1 MSNDWTNKL
10 RDRLTDYQEPATD
23 DLWAAI
29 QQSLAQ
35 QKSDIVSIGKS
46 VDSSDGHSNHQ
57 SNAKEVV
64 LRRFSIAATVA
75 ALAVGGTYVYLNPT
89 KSNEPLAQATVLQE
103 ESSTSKGALHEN
115 QSPEHNQVS
124 QEYSSDNTDT
134 DSPSRLGDDTFTKYS
149 QRVKKQLGI
158 QTSMIGGQSS
168 KVLALDKGL
177 KEKKIDTDDL
187 EKSAARDYTQNLDK
201 DKQNDNRQSQNRD
214 KAQPRSK
221 KSLEGNP
228 EMLAMAASPFSYE
241 IQESNA
247 RHHQSS
253 SWSVQLYGENG
264 VVGSKKSNGFDA
276 ASVPSNDAS
285 GPVYP
290 GNFTDAFYSV
300 MAIRALSGT
309 PSADYY
315 EKVKHHFPISVGVQV
330 GWGVTESLRIN
341 TGVVYTNVSSDFIN
355 SSYNTTQ
362 VTTQTLHYV
371 GVPVNISYDFWQTN
385 RFKTY
390 VTAGGEADFNVK
402 NHTESDGEVMA
413 SKHDRTQWSAN
424 ASLGAQF
431 DIIPQLGIYV
441 EPGAKY
447 YFDNGSQIENTFKD
461 KKLNFNLQFGL
472 RWNIK

>member
-10 RDRLTDYQEPATD
+10 RVRLTDYQEPVTD

-46 VDSSDGHSNHQ
+46 VDSLDGHSNHQ

-64 LRRFSIAATVA
+64 FRRFSIAAALA
-75 ALAVGGTYVYLNPT
+75 ALAVGGTYIYLNPT

-103 ESSTSKGALHEN
+103 DSSTSKGALHEN
-115 QSPEHNQVS
+115 QSSEHNQVS

-149 QRVKKQLGI
+149 KRVKKQLGI
-158 QTSMIGGQSS
+158 QTSLLDGEGS
-168 KVLALDKGL
+168 KLF
-177 KEKKIDTDDL
+177 
-187 EKSAARDYTQNLDK
+187 TQNLDN
-201 DKQNDNRQSQNRD
+201 DRQNDNRQDQNRN
-214 KAQPRSK
+214 KVQSRSK

-228 EMLAMAASPFSYE
+228 EMLAMAASPSSYA
-241 IQESNA
+241 IQESNV
-247 RHHQSS
+247 RRHQSS
-253 SWSVQLYGENG
+253 SWSVQLYGENR
-264 VVGSKKSNGFDA
+264 VVGSKNSNGFDA
-276 ASVPSNDAS
+276 AFIPSNNAS

-330 GWGVTESLRIN
+330 GWGVTECLRIN

-371 GVPVNISYDFWQTN
+371 GVPVNISYDFWQTK

-402 NHTESDGEVMA
+402 NHTESDGEVMT

>member
-10 RDRLTDYQEPATD
+10 RDRLTDYQEPVTD

-46 VDSSDGHSNHQ
+46 VDSLDGHSNHQ

-64 LRRFSIAATVA
+64 FRRFSIAAALA
-75 ALAVGGTYVYLNPT
+75 ALAVGGTYIYLNPT

-103 ESSTSKGALHEN
+103 DSSTSKGALHEN
-115 QSPEHNQVS
+115 QSSEHNQVS

-149 QRVKKQLGI
+149 KRVKKQLGI
-158 QTSMIGGQSS
+158 QTSLLDGEGS
-168 KVLALDKGL
+168 KLF
-177 KEKKIDTDDL
+177 
-187 EKSAARDYTQNLDK
+187 TQNLDN
-201 DKQNDNRQSQNRD
+201 DKQNDNRQDQNRN
-214 KAQPRSK
+214 KVQSRSK

-228 EMLAMAASPFSYE
+228 EMLAMAASPSSYA
-241 IQESNA
+241 IQESNV
-247 RHHQSS
+247 RRHQSS

-264 VVGSKKSNGFDA
+264 VVGSKNSNGFDA
-276 ASVPSNDAS
+276 AFIPSNNAS

-290 GNFTDAFYSV
+290 GNFTDAFYSL

-330 GWGVTESLRIN
+330 GWGVTECLRIN

-371 GVPVNISYDFWQTN
+371 GVPVNISYDFWQTK

>member
-10 RDRLTDYQEPATD
+10 RVRLTDYQEPVTD

-46 VDSSDGHSNHQ
+46 VDSLDGHSNHQ

-64 LRRFSIAATVA
+64 FRRFSIAAALA
-75 ALAVGGTYVYLNPT
+75 ALAVGGTYIYLNPT
-89 KSNEPLAQATVLQE
+89 KSNEPIAQATVLQE
-103 ESSTSKGALHEN
+103 DSSTSKGALHEN
-115 QSPEHNQVS
+115 QSSEHNQVS

-149 QRVKKQLGI
+149 KRVKKQLGI
-158 QTSMIGGQSS
+158 QTS
-168 KVLALDKGL
+168 LLDGEGSNL
-177 KEKKIDTDDL
+177 F
-187 EKSAARDYTQNLDK
+187 TQNLDN
-201 DKQNDNRQSQNRD
+201 DKQNDNRQDQNRN
-214 KAQPRSK
+214 KVQSRSK

-228 EMLAMAASPFSYE
+228 EMLAMAASPSSYA
-241 IQESNA
+241 IQESNV
-247 RHHQSS
+247 RRHQSS

-264 VVGSKKSNGFDA
+264 VVGSKNSNGFDA
-276 ASVPSNDAS
+276 AFIPSNNAS

-330 GWGVTESLRIN
+330 GWGVTECLRIN

-371 GVPVNISYDFWQTN
+371 GVPVNISYDFWQTK

-402 NHTESDGEVMA
+402 NHTESDGEVMT

>member
-10 RDRLTDYQEPATD
+10 RVRLTDYQEPVTD

-35 QKSDIVSIGKS
+35 QKSNIVSIGKS
-46 VDSSDGHSNHQ
+46 VDSLDGHSNHQ

-64 LRRFSIAATVA
+64 FRRFSIAAALA
-75 ALAVGGTYVYLNPT
+75 ALAVGGTYIYLNPT
-89 KSNEPLAQATVLQE
+89 KSNEPIAQATVLQE
-103 ESSTSKGALHEN
+103 DSSTSKGALHEN
-115 QSPEHNQVS
+115 QSSEHNQVS

-158 QTSMIGGQSS
+158 QTSLLDGEGS
-168 KVLALDKGL
+168 KLF
-177 KEKKIDTDDL
+177 
-187 EKSAARDYTQNLDK
+187 TQNLDN
-201 DKQNDNRQSQNRD
+201 DKQNDNRKGQNRD
-214 KAQPRSK
+214 KVQSRSK

-228 EMLAMAASPFSYE
+228 EMLAMAASPSSYA
-241 IQESNA
+241 IQESNV
-247 RHHQSS
+247 RRHQSS

-264 VVGSKKSNGFDA
+264 VVGSKNSNGFDA
-276 ASVPSNDAS
+276 AFVPSHDAS
-285 GPVYP
+285 GPVSP

-330 GWGVTESLRIN
+330 GWGVTECLRIN

-371 GVPVNISYDFWQTN
+371 GVPVNISYGFWQTK

-390 VTAGGEADFNVK
+390 VTVGGEADFNVK

>member
-10 RDRLTDYQEPATD
+10 RVRLTDYQEPVTD

-46 VDSSDGHSNHQ
+46 VDSLDGHSNHQ

-64 LRRFSIAATVA
+64 FRRFSIAAALA
-75 ALAVGGTYVYLNPT
+75 ALAVGGTYIYLNPT

-103 ESSTSKGALHEN
+103 DSSTSKGALHEN
-115 QSPEHNQVS
+115 QSSEHNQVS

-158 QTSMIGGQSS
+158 QTSLLDGEGS
-168 KVLALDKGL
+168 KLF
-177 KEKKIDTDDL
+177 
-187 EKSAARDYTQNLDK
+187 TQNLDN
-201 DKQNDNRQSQNRD
+201 DKQNDNRQDQNRN
-214 KAQPRSK
+214 KVQSRSK

-228 EMLAMAASPFSYE
+228 EMLAMAASPSSYA
-241 IQESNA
+241 IQESNV
-247 RHHQSS
+247 RRHQSS

-264 VVGSKKSNGFDA
+264 VVGSKNSNGFDA
-276 ASVPSNDAS
+276 AFIPSNNAS
-285 GPVYP
+285 GPVSP

-330 GWGVTESLRIN
+330 GWGVTECLRIN

-371 GVPVNISYDFWQTN
+371 GVPVNISYDFWQTK

-402 NHTESDGEVMA
+402 NHTESDGEVMT

>member
-10 RDRLTDYQEPATD
+10 RVRLTDYQEPVTD

-46 VDSSDGHSNHQ
+46 VDSLDGHSNHQ

-64 LRRFSIAATVA
+64 FRRFSIAAALA
-75 ALAVGGTYVYLNPT
+75 ALAVGGTYIYLNPT

-103 ESSTSKGALHEN
+103 DSSTSKGALHEN
-115 QSPEHNQVS
+115 QSSEHNQVS

-158 QTSMIGGQSS
+158 QTSLLDGEGS
-168 KVLALDKGL
+168 KLF
-177 KEKKIDTDDL
+177 
-187 EKSAARDYTQNLDK
+187 TQNLDN
-201 DKQNDNRQSQNRD
+201 DKQNDNRQDQNRN
-214 KAQPRSK
+214 KVQSRSK

-228 EMLAMAASPFSYE
+228 EMLAMAASPSSYA
-241 IQESNA
+241 IQESNV
-247 RHHQSS
+247 RRHQSS

-264 VVGSKKSNGFDA
+264 VVGSKNSNGFDA
-276 ASVPSNDAS
+276 AFIPSNNAS

-330 GWGVTESLRIN
+330 GWGVTECLRIN

-371 GVPVNISYDFWQTN
+371 GVPVNISYDFWQTK

>member
-10 RDRLTDYQEPATD
+10 RDRLTDYQEPVTD

-46 VDSSDGHSNHQ
+46 VDSLDGHSNHQ

-64 LRRFSIAATVA
+64 FRRFSIAAALA
-75 ALAVGGTYVYLNPT
+75 ALAVGGTYIYLNPT

-103 ESSTSKGALHEN
+103 DSSTSKGALHEN
-115 QSPEHNQVS
+115 QSSEHNQVS
-124 QEYSSDNTDT
+124 QEYSSDNADT

-158 QTSMIGGQSS
+158 QTSLLDGEGS
-168 KVLALDKGL
+168 KLV
-177 KEKKIDTDDL
+177 
-187 EKSAARDYTQNLDK
+187 TQNLDN
-201 DKQNDNRQSQNRD
+201 DKQNDNRQDQNRD
-214 KAQPRSK
+214 KVQSRSK

-228 EMLAMAASPFSYE
+228 EMLAMAASPSSYT

-247 RHHQSS
+247 RRHQSS

-264 VVGSKKSNGFDA
+264 VVGSKNSNGFDA
-276 ASVPSNDAS
+276 AFVPSNNAS

-330 GWGVTESLRIN
+330 GWGVTECLRIN

-371 GVPVNISYDFWQTN
+371 GVPVNISYDFWQTK

>member
-10 RDRLTDYQEPATD
+10 RVRLTDYQEPVTD

-46 VDSSDGHSNHQ
+46 VDSLDGHSNHQ

-64 LRRFSIAATVA
+64 FRRFSIAAALA
-75 ALAVGGTYVYLNPT
+75 ALAVGGTYIYLNPT

-103 ESSTSKGALHEN
+103 DSSTSKGALHEN
-115 QSPEHNQVS
+115 QSSEHNQVS

-149 QRVKKQLGI
+149 KRVKKQLGI
-158 QTSMIGGQSS
+158 QTSLLDGEGS
-168 KVLALDKGL
+168 KLF
-177 KEKKIDTDDL
+177 
-187 EKSAARDYTQNLDK
+187 TQNLDN
-201 DKQNDNRQSQNRD
+201 DKQNDNRQDQNRN
-214 KAQPRSK
+214 KVQSRSK

-228 EMLAMAASPFSYE
+228 EMLAMAASPSSYA
-241 IQESNA
+241 IQESNV
-247 RHHQSS
+247 RRHQSS

-264 VVGSKKSNGFDA
+264 VVGSKNSNGFDA
-276 ASVPSNDAS
+276 AFIPSNNAS

-330 GWGVTESLRIN
+330 GWGVTECLRIN

-371 GVPVNISYDFWQTN
+371 GVPVNISYDFWQTK

-461 KKLNFNLQFGL
+461 KRLNFNLQFGL

>member
-10 RDRLTDYQEPATD
+10 RDRLTDYQEPVTD

-35 QKSDIVSIGKS
+35 QKSNIVSIGKS
-46 VDSSDGHSNHQ
+46 VDSLDGHSNHQ

-64 LRRFSIAATVA
+64 FRRFSIAAALA
-75 ALAVGGTYVYLNPT
+75 ALAVGGTYIYLNPT

-103 ESSTSKGALHEN
+103 DSSTSKGALHEN
-115 QSPEHNQVS
+115 QSSEHNQVS

-158 QTSMIGGQSS
+158 QTSLLDGEGS
-168 KVLALDKGL
+168 KLF
-177 KEKKIDTDDL
+177 
-187 EKSAARDYTQNLDK
+187 TQNLDN
-201 DKQNDNRQSQNRD
+201 DKQNDNRQDQNRN
-214 KAQPRSK
+214 KVQSRSK

-228 EMLAMAASPFSYE
+228 EMLAMAASPSSYA
-241 IQESNA
+241 IQESNV
-247 RHHQSS
+247 RRHQSS

-264 VVGSKKSNGFDA
+264 VVGSKNSNGFDA
-276 ASVPSNDAS
+276 AFIPSNNAS

-330 GWGVTESLRIN
+330 GWGVTECLRIN
-341 TGVVYTNVSSDFIN
+341 TGVVYTKVSSDFIN

-371 GVPVNISYDFWQTN
+371 GVPVNISYDFWQTK

>member
-1 MSNDWTNKL
+1 MKNDWTNKL
-10 RDRLTDYQEPATD
+10 RVRLTDYQEPVTD

-35 QKSDIVSIGKS
+35 QKSNIVSIGKS
-46 VDSSDGHSNHQ
+46 VDSLDGHSNHQ

-64 LRRFSIAATVA
+64 FRRFSIAAALA
-75 ALAVGGTYVYLNPT
+75 ALAVGGTYIYLNPT

-103 ESSTSKGALHEN
+103 DSSTSKGALHEN
-115 QSPEHNQVS
+115 QSSEHNQVS

-158 QTSMIGGQSS
+158 QTSLLDGEGS
-168 KVLALDKGL
+168 KLF
-177 KEKKIDTDDL
+177 
-187 EKSAARDYTQNLDK
+187 TQNLDN
-201 DKQNDNRQSQNRD
+201 DKQNDNRKGQNRD
-214 KAQPRSK
+214 KVQSRSK

-228 EMLAMAASPFSYE
+228 EMLAMAASPFSYA

-247 RHHQSS
+247 RRHQSS

-264 VVGSKKSNGFDA
+264 VVGSKNSNGFDA
-276 ASVPSNDAS
+276 AFVPSHDAS
-285 GPVYP
+285 GPVSP

-330 GWGVTESLRIN
+330 GWGVTECLRIN

-355 SSYNTTQ
+355 YNTTQ

-371 GVPVNISYDFWQTN
+371 GVPVNISYGFWQTK

-390 VTAGGEADFNVK
+390 VTVGGEADFNVK

>member
-10 RDRLTDYQEPATD
+10 RDRLTDYQEPVTD

-46 VDSSDGHSNHQ
+46 VDSLDGHSNHQ

-64 LRRFSIAATVA
+64 FRRFSIAAALA
-75 ALAVGGTYVYLNPT
+75 ALAVGGTYIYLNPT
-89 KSNEPLAQATVLQE
+89 KSNEPIAQATVLQE
-103 ESSTSKGALHEN
+103 DSSTSKGALHEN
-115 QSPEHNQVS
+115 QSSEHNQVS
-124 QEYSSDNTDT
+124 QEYSSDNADT

-149 QRVKKQLGI
+149 KRVKKQLGI
-158 QTSMIGGQSS
+158 QTSLLDGEGS
-168 KVLALDKGL
+168 KLF
-177 KEKKIDTDDL
+177 
-187 EKSAARDYTQNLDK
+187 TQNLDN
-201 DKQNDNRQSQNRD
+201 DKQNDNRQDQNRD
-214 KAQPRSK
+214 KVQSRSK

-228 EMLAMAASPFSYE
+228 EMLAMAASPSSYA

-247 RHHQSS
+247 RRYQSS

-264 VVGSKKSNGFDA
+264 VVGSKNSNGFDA
-276 ASVPSNDAS
+276 AFVPSNNAS

-330 GWGVTESLRIN
+330 GWGVTECLRIN

-371 GVPVNISYDFWQTN
+371 GVPVNISYDFWQTK

>member
-10 RDRLTDYQEPATD
+10 RDRLTDYQEPVTD

-46 VDSSDGHSNHQ
+46 VDSLDGHSNHQ

-64 LRRFSIAATVA
+64 FRRFSIAAALA
-75 ALAVGGTYVYLNPT
+75 ALAVGGTYIYLNPT
-89 KSNEPLAQATVLQE
+89 KSNEPIAQATVLQE
-103 ESSTSKGALHEN
+103 DSSTSKGALHEN
-115 QSPEHNQVS
+115 QSSEHNQAS

-149 QRVKKQLGI
+149 KRVKKQLGI
-158 QTSMIGGQSS
+158 QTSLLDGEGS
-168 KVLALDKGL
+168 KLF
-177 KEKKIDTDDL
+177 
-187 EKSAARDYTQNLDK
+187 TQNLDN
-201 DKQNDNRQSQNRD
+201 DKQNDNRQDQNRD
-214 KAQPRSK
+214 KVQSRSK

-228 EMLAMAASPFSYE
+228 EMLAMAASPSSYA

-247 RHHQSS
+247 RRYQSS

-264 VVGSKKSNGFDA
+264 VVGSKNSNGFDA
-276 ASVPSNDAS
+276 AFVPSNNAS

-330 GWGVTESLRIN
+330 GWGVTECLRIN

-371 GVPVNISYDFWQTN
+371 GVPVNISYDFWQTK

>member
-10 RDRLTDYQEPATD
+10 RDRLTDYQEPVTD

-46 VDSSDGHSNHQ
+46 VDSLDGHSNHQ

-64 LRRFSIAATVA
+64 FRRFSIAAALA
-75 ALAVGGTYVYLNPT
+75 ALAVGGTYIYLNPT
-89 KSNEPLAQATVLQE
+89 KSNEPIAQATVLQE
-103 ESSTSKGALHEN
+103 DSSTSKGALHEN
-115 QSPEHNQVS
+115 QSSEHNQVS

-158 QTSMIGGQSS
+158 QTSLLDGEGS
-168 KVLALDKGL
+168 KLF
-177 KEKKIDTDDL
+177 
-187 EKSAARDYTQNLDK
+187 TQNLDN
-201 DKQNDNRQSQNRD
+201 DKQNDNRQDQNRN
-214 KAQPRSK
+214 KVQSRSK

-228 EMLAMAASPFSYE
+228 EMLAMAASPSSYA
-241 IQESNA
+241 IQESNV
-247 RHHQSS
+247 RRHQSS

-264 VVGSKKSNGFDA
+264 VVGSKNSNGFDA
-276 ASVPSNDAS
+276 AFIPSNNAS

-330 GWGVTESLRIN
+330 GWGVTECLRIN

-371 GVPVNISYDFWQTN
+371 GVPVNISYDFWQTK

>member
-10 RDRLTDYQEPATD
+10 RDRLTDYQEPVTD

-46 VDSSDGHSNHQ
+46 VDSPDGYSNHQ

-64 LRRFSIAATVA
+64 FRRFSIAAALA
-75 ALAVGGTYVYLNPT
+75 ALAVGGTYIYLNPT

-103 ESSTSKGALHEN
+103 DSSTSKGALHEN
-115 QSPEHNQVS
+115 QSSEHNQAS

-158 QTSMIGGQSS
+158 QTSLLDGEGS
-168 KVLALDKGL
+168 KLV
-177 KEKKIDTDDL
+177 
-187 EKSAARDYTQNLDK
+187 TQNLDN
-201 DKQNDNRQSQNRD
+201 DKQNDNRQDQNRD
-214 KAQPRSK
+214 KVQSRSK

-228 EMLAMAASPFSYE
+228 EMLAMAASPSSYT

-247 RHHQSS
+247 RRHQSS

-264 VVGSKKSNGFDA
+264 VVGSKNSNGFDA
-276 ASVPSNDAS
+276 AFVPSNNAS

-290 GNFTDAFYSV
+290 GNFTDAVYSL

-330 GWGVTESLRIN
+330 GWGVTECLRIN

-371 GVPVNISYDFWQTN
+371 GVPVNISYDFWQTK

>member
-10 RDRLTDYQEPATD
+10 RDRLTDYQEPVTD

-35 QKSDIVSIGKS
+35 QKSNIVSIGKS
-46 VDSSDGHSNHQ
+46 VDSLDGHSNHQ

-64 LRRFSIAATVA
+64 FRRFSIAAALA
-75 ALAVGGTYVYLNPT
+75 ALAVGGTYIYLNPT
-89 KSNEPLAQATVLQE
+89 KSNEPIAQATVLQE
-103 ESSTSKGALHEN
+103 DSSTSKGALHEN
-115 QSPEHNQVS
+115 QSSEHNQVS

-149 QRVKKQLGI
+149 QRAKKQLGI
-158 QTSMIGGQSS
+158 QTSLLDGEGS
-168 KVLALDKGL
+168 KLV
-177 KEKKIDTDDL
+177 
-187 EKSAARDYTQNLDK
+187 TQNLDN
-201 DKQNDNRQSQNRD
+201 DKQNDNRKDQNRD
-214 KAQPRSK
+214 KVQSRSK

-228 EMLAMAASPFSYE
+228 EMLAMAASPSSYA
-241 IQESNA
+241 IQESNV
-247 RHHQSS
+247 RRHQSS

-264 VVGSKKSNGFDA
+264 VVGSKNSNGFDA
-276 ASVPSNDAS
+276 AFVPSHDAS
-285 GPVYP
+285 GPVSP

-330 GWGVTESLRIN
+330 GWGVTECLRIN

-371 GVPVNISYDFWQTN
+371 GLPVNISYGFWQTK

-390 VTAGGEADFNVK
+390 VTVGGEADFNVK

>member
-10 RDRLTDYQEPATD
+10 RDRLTNYQEPVTD

-35 QKSDIVSIGKS
+35 QKSHIVSIGKS
-46 VDSSDGHSNHQ
+46 VDSLDGHSNHQ

-64 LRRFSIAATVA
+64 FRRFSIAAALA
-75 ALAVGGTYVYLNPT
+75 ALAVGGTYIYLNPT

-103 ESSTSKGALHEN
+103 DSSTSKGALHEN
-115 QSPEHNQVS
+115 QSSEHNQAS

-149 QRVKKQLGI
+149 KRVKKQLGI
-158 QTSMIGGQSS
+158 QTSLLDGEGS
-168 KVLALDKGL
+168 KLV
-177 KEKKIDTDDL
+177 
-187 EKSAARDYTQNLDK
+187 TQNLDN
-201 DKQNDNRQSQNRD
+201 DKQNDNRQDQNRD
-214 KAQPRSK
+214 KVQSRSK

-228 EMLAMAASPFSYE
+228 EMLAMAASPSSYA

-247 RHHQSS
+247 RRYQSS

-264 VVGSKKSNGFDA
+264 VVGSKNSNGFDA
-276 ASVPSNDAS
+276 AFVPSHDAS
-285 GPVYP
+285 GPVSP

-300 MAIRALSGT
+300 MAIRALTGT

-330 GWGVTESLRIN
+330 GWGVTECLRIN

-371 GVPVNISYDFWQTN
+371 GVPVNISYDFWQTK

>member
-10 RDRLTDYQEPATD
+10 RVRLTDYQEPVTD

-35 QKSDIVSIGKS
+35 QKSNIVSIGKS
-46 VDSSDGHSNHQ
+46 VDSLDGHSNHQ

-64 LRRFSIAATVA
+64 FRRFSIAAALA
-75 ALAVGGTYVYLNPT
+75 ALAVGGTYIYLNPT
-89 KSNEPLAQATVLQE
+89 KSNEPIAQATVLQE
-103 ESSTSKGALHEN
+103 DSSTSKGALHEN
-115 QSPEHNQVS
+115 QSSEHNQVS

-149 QRVKKQLGI
+149 KRVKKQLGI
-158 QTSMIGGQSS
+158 QTSLLDGEGS
-168 KVLALDKGL
+168 KLF
-177 KEKKIDTDDL
+177 
-187 EKSAARDYTQNLDK
+187 TQNLDN
-201 DKQNDNRQSQNRD
+201 DKQNDNRQDQNRD
-214 KAQPRSK
+214 KVQSRSK

-228 EMLAMAASPFSYE
+228 EMLAMAASPSSYA
-241 IQESNA
+241 IQESNV
-247 RHHQSS
+247 RRHQSS

-264 VVGSKKSNGFDA
+264 VVGSKNSNGFDA
-276 ASVPSNDAS
+276 AFVPSNKAS

-330 GWGVTESLRIN
+330 GWGVTECLRIN

-371 GVPVNISYDFWQTN
+371 GVPVNISYDFWQTK

>member
-10 RDRLTDYQEPATD
+10 RDRLTDYQEPVTD

-35 QKSDIVSIGKS
+35 QKSNIVSIGKS
-46 VDSSDGHSNHQ
+46 VDSLDGHSNHQ

-64 LRRFSIAATVA
+64 FRRFSIAAALA
-75 ALAVGGTYVYLNPT
+75 ALAVGGTYIYLNPT

-103 ESSTSKGALHEN
+103 DSSTSKGALHEN
-115 QSPEHNQVS
+115 QSSEHNQVS

-158 QTSMIGGQSS
+158 QTSLLDGEGS
-168 KVLALDKGL
+168 KLV
-177 KEKKIDTDDL
+177 
-187 EKSAARDYTQNLDK
+187 TQNLDN
-201 DKQNDNRQSQNRD
+201 DKQNDNRQDQNRD
-214 KAQPRSK
+214 KLQSRSK

-228 EMLAMAASPFSYE
+228 EMLAMAASPSSYA
-241 IQESNA
+241 IQESYA
-247 RHHQSS
+247 RRHQSS

-264 VVGSKKSNGFDA
+264 VVGSKNSNGFDA
-276 ASVPSNDAS
+276 AFVPSHDAS
-285 GPVYP
+285 GPVSP

-330 GWGVTESLRIN
+330 GWGVTECLRIN

-371 GVPVNISYDFWQTN
+371 GVPVNISYDFWQTK

>member
-10 RDRLTDYQEPATD
+10 RVRLTDYQEPVTD

-46 VDSSDGHSNHQ
+46 VDSLDGHSNHQ

-64 LRRFSIAATVA
+64 FRRFSIAAALA
-75 ALAVGGTYVYLNPT
+75 ALAVGGTYIYLNPT

-103 ESSTSKGALHEN
+103 DSSTSKGALHEN
-115 QSPEHNQVS
+115 QSSEHNQVS

-158 QTSMIGGQSS
+158 QTSLLDGEGS
-168 KVLALDKGL
+168 KLF
-177 KEKKIDTDDL
+177 
-187 EKSAARDYTQNLDK
+187 TQNLDY
-201 DKQNDNRQSQNRD
+201 DKQNDNRQDQNRN
-214 KAQPRSK
+214 KVQSRSK

-228 EMLAMAASPFSYE
+228 EMLAMAASPSSYA
-241 IQESNA
+241 IQESNV
-247 RHHQSS
+247 RRHQSS

-264 VVGSKKSNGFDA
+264 VVGSKNSNGFDA
-276 ASVPSNDAS
+276 AFIPSNNAS

-330 GWGVTESLRIN
+330 GWGVTECLRIN
-341 TGVVYTNVSSDFIN
+341 TGVVYTKVSSDFIN

-371 GVPVNISYDFWQTN
+371 GVPVNISYDFWQTK

>member
-10 RDRLTDYQEPATD
+10 RDRLTDYQEPVTD

-35 QKSDIVSIGKS
+35 QKSNIVSIGKS
-46 VDSSDGHSNHQ
+46 VDSLDGHSNHQ

-64 LRRFSIAATVA
+64 FRRFSIAAALA
-75 ALAVGGTYVYLNPT
+75 ALAVGGTYIYLNPT

-103 ESSTSKGALHEN
+103 DSSTSKGALHEN
-115 QSPEHNQVS
+115 QSSEHNQVS

-158 QTSMIGGQSS
+158 QTSLLDGEGS
-168 KVLALDKGL
+168 KLV
-177 KEKKIDTDDL
+177 
-187 EKSAARDYTQNLDK
+187 TQNLDN
-201 DKQNDNRQSQNRD
+201 DKQNDNRKDQNRD
-214 KAQPRSK
+214 KVQSRSK

-228 EMLAMAASPFSYE
+228 EMLAMAASPSSYA
-241 IQESNA
+241 IQESNV
-247 RHHQSS
+247 RRHQSS

-264 VVGSKKSNGFDA
+264 VVGSKNSNRFDA
-276 ASVPSNDAS
+276 AFVPSNNAS

-290 GNFTDAFYSV
+290 GNFTDAFYSL

-330 GWGVTESLRIN
+330 GWGVTECLRIN

-371 GVPVNISYDFWQTN
+371 GVPVNISYDFWQTK

>member
-10 RDRLTDYQEPATD
+10 RDRLTDYQEPVTD

-35 QKSDIVSIGKS
+35 QKSNIVSIGKS
-46 VDSSDGHSNHQ
+46 VDSLDGQSNHQ

-64 LRRFSIAATVA
+64 FRRFSIAAALA
-75 ALAVGGTYVYLNPT
+75 ALAVGGTYIYLNPT

-103 ESSTSKGALHEN
+103 DSSTSKGALHEN
-115 QSPEHNQVS
+115 QSSEHNQVS
-124 QEYSSDNTDT
+124 QEYSSDNSDT
-134 DSPSRLGDDTFTKYS
+134 DSPYRLGDDTFTKYS

-158 QTSMIGGQSS
+158 QTSLLDVEGS
-168 KVLALDKGL
+168 KLV
-177 KEKKIDTDDL
+177 
-187 EKSAARDYTQNLDK
+187 TQNLDN
-201 DKQNDNRQSQNRD
+201 DKQNDNRQDQNRD
-214 KAQPRSK
+214 KVQSRSK

-228 EMLAMAASPFSYE
+228 EMLAMAASPSSYT

-247 RHHQSS
+247 RRHQSS

-264 VVGSKKSNGFDA
+264 VVGSKNSNGFDA
-276 ASVPSNDAS
+276 AFVPSNNAS

-330 GWGVTESLRIN
+330 GWGVTECLRIN

-371 GVPVNISYDFWQTN
+371 GVPVNISYDFWQTK

>member
-10 RDRLTDYQEPATD
+10 RDRLTDYQEPVTD

-35 QKSDIVSIGKS
+35 QKSHIVSIGKS
-46 VDSSDGHSNHQ
+46 VDSPDGYSNHQ

-64 LRRFSIAATVA
+64 FRRFSIAAALA
-75 ALAVGGTYVYLNPT
+75 ALAVGGTYIYLNPT

-103 ESSTSKGALHEN
+103 DSSTSKGALHEN
-115 QSPEHNQVS
+115 QSSEHNQVS

-158 QTSMIGGQSS
+158 QTSLLDGEGS
-168 KVLALDKGL
+168 KLV
-177 KEKKIDTDDL
+177 
-187 EKSAARDYTQNLDK
+187 TQNLDN
-201 DKQNDNRQSQNRD
+201 DKQNDNRQDQNRD
-214 KAQPRSK
+214 KVQSRSK

-228 EMLAMAASPFSYE
+228 EMLAMAASPSSYT

-247 RHHQSS
+247 RRHQSS

-264 VVGSKKSNGFDA
+264 VVGSKNSNGFDA
-276 ASVPSNDAS
+276 AFVPSHDAS
-285 GPVYP
+285 GPVSP

-330 GWGVTESLRIN
+330 GWGVTECLRIN

-371 GVPVNISYDFWQTN
+371 GVPVNISYDFWQTK

>member
-10 RDRLTDYQEPATD
+10 RVRLTDYQEPVTD

-46 VDSSDGHSNHQ
+46 VDSLDGHSNHQ

-64 LRRFSIAATVA
+64 FRRFSIAAALA
-75 ALAVGGTYVYLNPT
+75 ALAVGGTYIYLNPT
-89 KSNEPLAQATVLQE
+89 KSNEPIAQATVLQE
-103 ESSTSKGALHEN
+103 DSSTSKGALHEN
-115 QSPEHNQVS
+115 QSSEHNQVS

-149 QRVKKQLGI
+149 KRVKKQLGI
-158 QTSMIGGQSS
+158 QTSLLDGEGS
-168 KVLALDKGL
+168 KLF
-177 KEKKIDTDDL
+177 
-187 EKSAARDYTQNLDK
+187 TQNLDN
-201 DKQNDNRQSQNRD
+201 DKQNDNRQDQNRN
-214 KAQPRSK
+214 KVQSRSK

-228 EMLAMAASPFSYE
+228 EMLAMAASPSSYA
-241 IQESNA
+241 IQESNV
-247 RHHQSS
+247 RRHQSS

-264 VVGSKKSNGFDA
+264 VVGSKNSNGFDA
-276 ASVPSNDAS
+276 AFIPSNNAS

-330 GWGVTESLRIN
+330 GWGVTECLRIN

-371 GVPVNISYDFWQTN
+371 GVPVNISYDFWQTK

-402 NHTESDGEVMA
+402 NHTESDGEVMVL
-413 SKHDRTQWSAN
+413 KHDRTQWSAN

-461 KKLNFNLQFGL
+461 RKLNFNLQFGL

>member
-10 RDRLTDYQEPATD
+10 RDRLTDYQEPVTD

-46 VDSSDGHSNHQ
+46 VDSLDGHSNHQ

-64 LRRFSIAATVA
+64 FRRFSIAAALA
-75 ALAVGGTYVYLNPT
+75 ALAVGGTYIYLNPT
-89 KSNEPLAQATVLQE
+89 KSNEPIAQATVLQE
-103 ESSTSKGALHEN
+103 DSSTSKGALHEN
-115 QSPEHNQVS
+115 QSSEHNQVS

-158 QTSMIGGQSS
+158 QTSLLDGEGS
-168 KVLALDKGL
+168 KLF
-177 KEKKIDTDDL
+177 
-187 EKSAARDYTQNLDK
+187 TQNLDN
-201 DKQNDNRQSQNRD
+201 DKQNDNRQDQNRD
-214 KAQPRSK
+214 KVQSRSK

-228 EMLAMAASPFSYE
+228 EMLAMAASPSSYA
-241 IQESNA
+241 IQESNV
-247 RHHQSS
+247 RRHQSS

-264 VVGSKKSNGFDA
+264 VVGKNSNGFDA
-276 ASVPSNDAS
+276 AFIPSNNAS

-330 GWGVTESLRIN
+330 GWGVTECLRIN

-371 GVPVNISYDFWQTN
+371 GVPVNISYDFWQTK

>member
-10 RDRLTDYQEPATD
+10 RDRLTDYQEPVTD

-46 VDSSDGHSNHQ
+46 VDSLDGHSNHQ

-64 LRRFSIAATVA
+64 FRRFSIAAALA
-75 ALAVGGTYVYLNPT
+75 ALAVGGTYIYLNPT

-103 ESSTSKGALHEN
+103 DSSTSKGALHEN
-115 QSPEHNQVS
+115 QSSEHNQVS

-158 QTSMIGGQSS
+158 QTSLLDGEGS
-168 KVLALDKGL
+168 KLF
-177 KEKKIDTDDL
+177 
-187 EKSAARDYTQNLDK
+187 TQNLDN
-201 DKQNDNRQSQNRD
+201 DKQNDNRQDQNRN
-214 KAQPRSK
+214 KVQSRSK

-228 EMLAMAASPFSYE
+228 EMLAMAASPSSYA
-241 IQESNA
+241 IQESNV
-247 RHHQSS
+247 RRHQSS

-264 VVGSKKSNGFDA
+264 VVGSKNSNGFDA
-276 ASVPSNDAS
+276 AFIPSNNAS

-330 GWGVTESLRIN
+330 GWGVTECLRIN

-371 GVPVNISYDFWQTN
+371 GVPVNISYDFWQTK

-402 NHTESDGEVMA
+402 NHTESDGEVMT

>member
-10 RDRLTDYQEPATD
+10 RDCLADYQEPVTD
-23 DLWAAI
+23 DLWAGI

-35 QKSDIVSIGKS
+35 QTTDIVSIEKS
-46 VDSSDGHSNHQ
+46 IDSPDGHSEHQ
-57 SNAKEVV
+57 SNAKVVV
-64 LRRFSIAATVA
+64 LRRFSIAAALA
-75 ALAVGGTYVYLNPT
+75 ALAVGGTYVYLNPMKT
-89 KSNEPLAQATVLQE
+89 NEPLAQATVLQDN
-103 ESSTSKGALHEN
+103 SSTPNDASKESLLLE
-115 QSPEHNQVS
+115 QNQVP
-124 QEYSSDNTDT
+124 QEFSSDHTAT
-134 DSPSRLGDDTFTKYS
+134 PSPSHLGYDAFAKFS
-149 QRVKKQLGI
+149 QKVKKQLGI
-158 QTSMIGGQSS
+158 QANIQDSQNSIAISTA
-168 KVLALDKGL
+168 KDP
-177 KEKKIDTDDL
+177 
-187 EKSAARDYTQNLDK
+187 TQNLDNGK
-201 DKQNDNRQSQNRD
+201 ETADQQDRNRD
-214 KAQPRSK
+214 KAQSRSK
-221 KSLEGNP
+221 KSFENNP
-228 EMLAMAASPFSYE
+228 EMLAMAESPSSYE
-241 IQESNA
+241 ILESNPR
-247 RHHQSS
+247 RHHSS

-264 VVGSKKSNGFDA
+264 VMGSKNSNGFDV

-285 GPVYP
+285 GSVYP
-290 GNFTDAFYSV
+290 GNFTDTFYNV
-300 MAIRALSGT
+300 MAIKALSGT

-330 GWGVTESLRIN
+330 GLGITERFRIH

-355 SSYNTTQ
+355 SSYNMTQ

-371 GVPVNISYDFWQTN
+371 GVPVNISYDFWQAK

-402 NHTESDGEVMA
+402 NHTESDGEVMT

>member
-10 RDRLTDYQEPATD
+10 RDRLTDYQEPVTD

-46 VDSSDGHSNHQ
+46 VDSLDGHSNHQ

-64 LRRFSIAATVA
+64 FRRFSIAAALA
-75 ALAVGGTYVYLNPT
+75 ALAVGGTYIYLNPT

-103 ESSTSKGALHEN
+103 DSSTSKGALHEN
-115 QSPEHNQVS
+115 QSSEHNQVS

-158 QTSMIGGQSS
+158 QTSLLDGEGS
-168 KVLALDKGL
+168 KLF
-177 KEKKIDTDDL
+177 
-187 EKSAARDYTQNLDK
+187 TQNLDN
-201 DKQNDNRQSQNRD
+201 DKQNDNRQDQNRD
-214 KAQPRSK
+214 KVQSRSK

-228 EMLAMAASPFSYE
+228 EMLAMAASPSSYT

-247 RHHQSS
+247 RRHQSS

-264 VVGSKKSNGFDA
+264 VVGSKNSNGFDA
-276 ASVPSNDAS
+276 AFVPSNNAS

-330 GWGVTESLRIN
+330 GWGVTECLRIN

-371 GVPVNISYDFWQTN
+371 GVPVNISYDFWQTK

-402 NHTESDGEVMA
+402 NHTESDGEAMA

>member
-10 RDRLTDYQEPATD
+10 RDRLTDYQEPVTD

-35 QKSDIVSIGKS
+35 QKTNIVSIGKS
-46 VDSSDGHSNHQ
+46 VDSLDGHSNHQ

-64 LRRFSIAATVA
+64 FRRFSIAAALA
-75 ALAVGGTYVYLNPT
+75 ALAVGGTYLYLNPT

-103 ESSTSKGALHEN
+103 DSSTSKGALHEN
-115 QSPEHNQVS
+115 QSSEHNQVS

-134 DSPSRLGDDTFTKYS
+134 DSPYRLGDDTFTKYS
-149 QRVKKQLGI
+149 KRVKKQLGI
-158 QTSMIGGQSS
+158 QTSLLDGEGS
-168 KVLALDKGL
+168 KLF
-177 KEKKIDTDDL
+177 
-187 EKSAARDYTQNLDK
+187 TQNLDN
-201 DKQNDNRQSQNRD
+201 DKQNDNRQDQNRD
-214 KAQPRSK
+214 KVQSRSK

-228 EMLAMAASPFSYE
+228 EMLAMAASPSSYA
-241 IQESNA
+241 IQESNV
-247 RHHQSS
+247 RRHQSS

-264 VVGSKKSNGFDA
+264 VVGSKNSNGFDA
-276 ASVPSNDAS
+276 AFVPSHDAS
-285 GPVYP
+285 GPVSP

-330 GWGVTESLRIN
+330 GWGVTECLRIN

-371 GVPVNISYDFWQTN
+371 GVPVNISYDFWQTK

>member
-10 RDRLTDYQEPATD
+10 RVRLTDYQEPVTD

-46 VDSSDGHSNHQ
+46 VDSLDGHSNHQ

-64 LRRFSIAATVA
+64 FRRFSIAAALA
-75 ALAVGGTYVYLNPT
+75 ALAVGGTYIYLNPT

-103 ESSTSKGALHEN
+103 DSSTSKGALHEN
-115 QSPEHNQVS
+115 QSSEHNQVS

-158 QTSMIGGQSS
+158 QTSLLDGEGS
-168 KVLALDKGL
+168 KLF
-177 KEKKIDTDDL
+177 
-187 EKSAARDYTQNLDK
+187 TQNLDN
-201 DKQNDNRQSQNRD
+201 DKQNDNRQDQNRN
-214 KAQPRSK
+214 KVQSRSK

-228 EMLAMAASPFSYE
+228 EMLAMAASPSSYA
-241 IQESNA
+241 IQESNV
-247 RHHQSS
+247 RRHQSS

-264 VVGSKKSNGFDA
+264 VVGSKNSNGFDA
-276 ASVPSNDAS
+276 AFIPSNNAS

-315 EKVKHHFPISVGVQV
+315 EKVKHHFQSLSECRLDGVSQ
-330 GWGVTESLRIN
+330 
-341 TGVVYTNVSSDFIN
+341 NVSASIQVLFI
-355 SSYNTTQ
+355 
-362 VTTQTLHYV
+362 
-371 GVPVNISYDFWQTN
+371 
-385 RFKTY
+385 
-390 VTAGGEADFNVK
+390 
-402 NHTESDGEVMA
+402 
-413 SKHDRTQWSAN
+413 RT
-424 ASLGAQF
+424 
-431 DIIPQLGIYV
+431 
-441 EPGAKY
+441 
-447 YFDNGSQIENTFKD
+447 
-461 KKLNFNLQFGL
+461 
-472 RWNIK
+472 

>member
-10 RDRLTDYQEPATD
+10 RDRLTDYQEPVTD

-35 QKSDIVSIGKS
+35 QKSNIVSIGKS
-46 VDSSDGHSNHQ
+46 VDSLDGHSNHQ

-64 LRRFSIAATVA
+64 FRRFSIAAALA
-75 ALAVGGTYVYLNPT
+75 ALAVGGTYIYLNPT

-103 ESSTSKGALHEN
+103 DSSTSKGALHEN
-115 QSPEHNQVS
+115 QSSEHNQVS

-158 QTSMIGGQSS
+158 QTSLLDGEGS
-168 KVLALDKGL
+168 KLV
-177 KEKKIDTDDL
+177 
-187 EKSAARDYTQNLDK
+187 TQNLDN
-201 DKQNDNRQSQNRD
+201 DKQNDNRQDQNRD
-214 KAQPRSK
+214 KVQSRSK

-228 EMLAMAASPFSYE
+228 EMLAMAASPSSYT

-247 RHHQSS
+247 RRHQSS

-264 VVGSKKSNGFDA
+264 VVGNKNSNGFDA
-276 ASVPSNDAS
+276 AFVPSHDAS
-285 GPVYP
+285 GPVSP
-290 GNFTDAFYSV
+290 GNFTDAFYSL

-330 GWGVTESLRIN
+330 GWGVTECLRIN

-371 GVPVNISYDFWQTN
+371 GVPVNISYDFWQTK

>member
-10 RDRLTDYQEPATD
+10 RDRLTDYQEPVTD

-35 QKSDIVSIGKS
+35 QKSNIVSIGKS
-46 VDSSDGHSNHQ
+46 VDSLDGHSNHQ

-64 LRRFSIAATVA
+64 FRRFSIAAALA
-75 ALAVGGTYVYLNPT
+75 ALAVGGTYIYLNPT
-89 KSNEPLAQATVLQE
+89 KSNEPIAQATVLQE
-103 ESSTSKGALHEN
+103 DSSTSKGALHEN
-115 QSPEHNQVS
+115 QSSEHNQVS

-158 QTSMIGGQSS
+158 QTSLLDGEGS
-168 KVLALDKGL
+168 KLF
-177 KEKKIDTDDL
+177 
-187 EKSAARDYTQNLDK
+187 TQNLDN
-201 DKQNDNRQSQNRD
+201 DKQNDNRQDQNRD
-214 KAQPRSK
+214 KVQSRSK

-228 EMLAMAASPFSYE
+228 EMLAMAASPSSYT

-247 RHHQSS
+247 RRHQSS

-264 VVGSKKSNGFDA
+264 VVGSKNSNGFDA
-276 ASVPSNDAS
+276 AFVPSNNAS

-330 GWGVTESLRIN
+330 GWGVTECLRIN

-371 GVPVNISYDFWQTN
+371 GVPVNISYDFWQTK

>member
-10 RDRLTDYQEPATD
+10 RDRLTDYQEPVTD

-35 QKSDIVSIGKS
+35 QKSNIVSIGKS
-46 VDSSDGHSNHQ
+46 VDSLDGHSNHQ

-64 LRRFSIAATVA
+64 FRRFSIAAALA
-75 ALAVGGTYVYLNPT
+75 ALAVGGTYIYLNPT

-103 ESSTSKGALHEN
+103 DSSTSKGALHEN
-115 QSPEHNQVS
+115 QSSEHNQVS

-134 DSPSRLGDDTFTKYS
+134 DSPSRLGDDTFAKYS
-149 QRVKKQLGI
+149 KRVKKQLGI
-158 QTSMIGGQSS
+158 QTSLLDGEGS
-168 KVLALDKGL
+168 KLF
-177 KEKKIDTDDL
+177 
-187 EKSAARDYTQNLDK
+187 TQNLDN
-201 DKQNDNRQSQNRD
+201 DKQNDNRQDQNRD
-214 KAQPRSK
+214 KVQSRSK

-228 EMLAMAASPFSYE
+228 EMLAMAASQSSYA

-247 RHHQSS
+247 RRHQSS

-264 VVGSKKSNGFDA
+264 VVGSKNSNGFDA
-276 ASVPSNDAS
+276 AFVPSNNAS

-300 MAIRALSGT
+300 MAIRDLSGT

-330 GWGVTESLRIN
+330 GWGVTECLRIN

-371 GVPVNISYDFWQTN
+371 GVPLNISYDFWQTK

>member
-10 RDRLTDYQEPATD
+10 RDRLTDYQEPVTD

-46 VDSSDGHSNHQ
+46 VDSLDGHSNHQ

-64 LRRFSIAATVA
+64 FRRFSIAAALA
-75 ALAVGGTYVYLNPT
+75 ALAVGGTYIYLNPT
-89 KSNEPLAQATVLQE
+89 KSNEPIAQATVLQE
-103 ESSTSKGALHEN
+103 DSSTSKGALHEN
-115 QSPEHNQVS
+115 QSSEHNQAS

-149 QRVKKQLGI
+149 KRVKKQLGI
-158 QTSMIGGQSS
+158 QTSLLDGEGS
-168 KVLALDKGL
+168 KLF
-177 KEKKIDTDDL
+177 
-187 EKSAARDYTQNLDK
+187 TQNLDN
-201 DKQNDNRQSQNRD
+201 DKQNDNRQDQNRD
-214 KAQPRSK
+214 KVQSRSK

-228 EMLAMAASPFSYE
+228 EMLAMAASPSSYA

-247 RHHQSS
+247 RRYQSS

-264 VVGSKKSNGFDA
+264 VVGSKNSNGFDA
-276 ASVPSNDAS
+276 AFVPSNNAS

-330 GWGVTESLRIN
+330 GWGVTECLRIN

-371 GVPVNISYDFWQTN
+371 GVPVNISYDFWQTK

-390 VTAGGEADFNVK
+390 VTVGGEADFNVK

>member
-10 RDRLTDYQEPATD
+10 RDRLTDYQEPVTD

-46 VDSSDGHSNHQ
+46 VDSLDGHSNHQ

-64 LRRFSIAATVA
+64 FRRFSIAAALA
-75 ALAVGGTYVYLNPT
+75 ALAVGGTYIYLNPT
-89 KSNEPLAQATVLQE
+89 KSNEPIAQATVLQE
-103 ESSTSKGALHEN
+103 DSSTSKGALHEN
-115 QSPEHNQVS
+115 QSSEHNQVS

-149 QRVKKQLGI
+149 QRAKKQLGI
-158 QTSMIGGQSS
+158 QTSLLDGEGS
-168 KVLALDKGL
+168 KLV
-177 KEKKIDTDDL
+177 
-187 EKSAARDYTQNLDK
+187 TQNLDN
-201 DKQNDNRQSQNRD
+201 DKQNDNRKDQNRD
-214 KAQPRSK
+214 KVQSRSK

-228 EMLAMAASPFSYE
+228 EMLAMAASPSSYA
-241 IQESNA
+241 IQESNV
-247 RHHQSS
+247 RRHQSS

-264 VVGSKKSNGFDA
+264 VVGSKNSNGFDA
-276 ASVPSNDAS
+276 AFVPSHDAS
-285 GPVYP
+285 GPVSP

-330 GWGVTESLRIN
+330 GWGVTECLRIN

-371 GVPVNISYDFWQTN
+371 GLPVNISYGFWQTK

-390 VTAGGEADFNVK
+390 VTVGGEADFNVK

>member
-10 RDRLTDYQEPATD
+10 RDRLTDYQEPVTD

-46 VDSSDGHSNHQ
+46 VDSLDGHSNHQ

-64 LRRFSIAATVA
+64 FRRFSIAAALA
-75 ALAVGGTYVYLNPT
+75 ALAVGGTYIYLNPT

-103 ESSTSKGALHEN
+103 DSSTSKGALHEN
-115 QSPEHNQVS
+115 QSSEHNQVS

-158 QTSMIGGQSS
+158 QTSLLDGEGS
-168 KVLALDKGL
+168 KLF
-177 KEKKIDTDDL
+177 
-187 EKSAARDYTQNLDK
+187 TQNLDN
-201 DKQNDNRQSQNRD
+201 DKQNDNRQDQNRD
-214 KAQPRSK
+214 KVQSRSK

-228 EMLAMAASPFSYE
+228 EMLAMAASPSSYT

-247 RHHQSS
+247 RRHQSS

-264 VVGSKKSNGFDA
+264 VVGSKNSNGFDA
-276 ASVPSNDAS
+276 AFVPSNNAS

-330 GWGVTESLRIN
+330 GWGVTECLRIN

-371 GVPVNISYDFWQTN
+371 GVPVNISYDFWQTK

>member
-10 RDRLTDYQEPATD
+10 RDRLTDYQEPVTD

-46 VDSSDGHSNHQ
+46 VDSLDGHSNHQ

-64 LRRFSIAATVA
+64 FRRFSIAAALA
-75 ALAVGGTYVYLNPT
+75 ALAVGGTYIYLNPT

-103 ESSTSKGALHEN
+103 DSSTSKGALHEN
-115 QSPEHNQVS
+115 QSSEHNQVS

-158 QTSMIGGQSS
+158 QTSLLDGEGS
-168 KVLALDKGL
+168 KLV
-177 KEKKIDTDDL
+177 
-187 EKSAARDYTQNLDK
+187 TQNLDN
-201 DKQNDNRQSQNRD
+201 DKQNDNRQDQNRD
-214 KAQPRSK
+214 KVQSRSK

-228 EMLAMAASPFSYE
+228 EMLAMAASPSSYT

-247 RHHQSS
+247 RRHQSS

-264 VVGSKKSNGFDA
+264 VVGSKNSNGFDA
-276 ASVPSNDAS
+276 AFVPSNNAS

-330 GWGVTESLRIN
+330 GWGVTECLRIN

-371 GVPVNISYDFWQTN
+371 GVPVNISYDFWQTK

>member
-10 RDRLTDYQEPATD
+10 RDRLTDYQEPVTD

-46 VDSSDGHSNHQ
+46 VDSLDGHSNHQ

-64 LRRFSIAATVA
+64 FRRFSIAAALA
-75 ALAVGGTYVYLNPT
+75 ALAVGGTYIYLNPT

-103 ESSTSKGALHEN
+103 DSSTSKGALHEN
-115 QSPEHNQVS
+115 QSSEHNQVS

-149 QRVKKQLGI
+149 KRVKKQLGI
-158 QTSMIGGQSS
+158 QTSLLDGEGS
-168 KVLALDKGL
+168 KLF
-177 KEKKIDTDDL
+177 
-187 EKSAARDYTQNLDK
+187 TQNLDN
-201 DKQNDNRQSQNRD
+201 DKQNDNRQDQNRN
-214 KAQPRSK
+214 KVQSRSK

-228 EMLAMAASPFSYE
+228 EMLAMAASPSSYA
-241 IQESNA
+241 IQESNV
-247 RHHQSS
+247 RRHQSS

-264 VVGSKKSNGFDA
+264 VVGSKNSNGFDA
-276 ASVPSNDAS
+276 AFIPSNNAS

-330 GWGVTESLRIN
+330 GWGVTECLRIN

-355 SSYNTTQ
+355 SSYKTTQ

-371 GVPVNISYDFWQTN
+371 GVPLNISYDFWQTK

>member
-10 RDRLTDYQEPATD
+10 RVRLTDYQEPVTD

-46 VDSSDGHSNHQ
+46 VDSLDGHSNHQ

-64 LRRFSIAATVA
+64 FRRFSIAAALA
-75 ALAVGGTYVYLNPT
+75 ALAVGGTYIYLNPT

-103 ESSTSKGALHEN
+103 DSSTSKGALHEN
-115 QSPEHNQVS
+115 QSSEHNQVS

-158 QTSMIGGQSS
+158 QTSLLDGEGS
-168 KVLALDKGL
+168 KLF
-177 KEKKIDTDDL
+177 
-187 EKSAARDYTQNLDK
+187 TQNLDY
-201 DKQNDNRQSQNRD
+201 DKQNDNRQDQNRN
-214 KAQPRSK
+214 KVQSRSK

-228 EMLAMAASPFSYE
+228 EMLAMAASPSSYA
-241 IQESNA
+241 IQESNV
-247 RHHQSS
+247 RRHQSS

-264 VVGSKKSNGFDA
+264 VVGSKNSNGFDA
-276 ASVPSNDAS
+276 AFIPSNNAS

-330 GWGVTESLRIN
+330 GWGVTECLRIN

-371 GVPVNISYDFWQTN
+371 GVPVNISYDFWQTK

>member
-10 RDRLTDYQEPATD
+10 RDRLTDYQEPVTD

-35 QKSDIVSIGKS
+35 QKSNIVSIGKS
-46 VDSSDGHSNHQ
+46 VDSLDGHSNHQ

-64 LRRFSIAATVA
+64 FRRFSIAAALA
-75 ALAVGGTYVYLNPT
+75 ALAVGGTYIYLNPT

-103 ESSTSKGALHEN
+103 DSSTSKGALHEN
-115 QSPEHNQVS
+115 QSSEHNQVS

-134 DSPSRLGDDTFTKYS
+134 DSPSRLGDDTFAKYS
-149 QRVKKQLGI
+149 KRVKKQLGI
-158 QTSMIGGQSS
+158 QTSLLDGEGS
-168 KVLALDKGL
+168 KLF
-177 KEKKIDTDDL
+177 
-187 EKSAARDYTQNLDK
+187 TQNLDN
-201 DKQNDNRQSQNRD
+201 DKQNDNRQDQNRD
-214 KAQPRSK
+214 KVQSRSK

-228 EMLAMAASPFSYE
+228 EMLAMAASPSSYA
-241 IQESNA
+241 IQESNV
-247 RHHQSS
+247 RRHQSS

-264 VVGSKKSNGFDA
+264 VVGSKNSNGFDA
-276 ASVPSNDAS
+276 AFVPSNNAS

-300 MAIRALSGT
+300 MAIRDLSGT

-330 GWGVTESLRIN
+330 GWGVTECLRIN

-371 GVPVNISYDFWQTN
+371 GVPLNISYDFWQTK